1 MSPKVPLP
9 LSRRKMV
16 TGAFVIAQQILKNE
30 EVRRRL
36 AMAPRQVSEWAGR
49 RRTASK
55 ATKNGFTDR
64 FGQKGLQRRVDSLA
78 TVVDRALPNP
88 DEPGRAEV
96 LQAVEQ
102 LRIALAIAGPM
113 PLVQRKR
120 AHSRIDHQLDELEAA
135 LVDAVLPSDVG
146 RTVANRPN

>member
-1 MSPKVPLP
+1 MSLAPDTLLAMSPKVPLP

-16 TGAFVIAQQILKNE
+16 AGAFVIAQQILQNE

-36 AMAPRQVSEWAGR
+36 AQAPRQVIDWAGR
-49 RRTASK
+49 RRANAQSTRA
-55 ATKNGFTDR
+55 GFTAR

-78 TVVDRALPNP
+78 DVVNRALPRA
-88 DEPGRAEV
+88 DDPGRAEM

-113 PLVQRKR
+113 PIVQRKK

-135 LVDAVLPSDVG
+135 LVDAVLPP
-146 RTVANRPN
+146 A